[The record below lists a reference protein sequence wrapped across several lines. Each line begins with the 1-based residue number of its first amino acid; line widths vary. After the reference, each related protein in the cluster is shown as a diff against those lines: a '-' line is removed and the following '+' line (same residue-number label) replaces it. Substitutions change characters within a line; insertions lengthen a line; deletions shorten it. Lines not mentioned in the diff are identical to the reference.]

1 MDAAA
6 REKRVGR
13 VEALKEEA
21 AQDAIGIGKASKAA
35 KRQLTV
41 TGRDT
46 GTGRGTGT
54 RLGFTAPPA
63 HDYRTTPETP
73 HGNSHLLGLTRAPQ
87 LEWPYHSWTTDWLVA
102 MHFSRGA
109 RRGESVGPR
118 RSP

>member
-13 VEALKEEA
+13 VEALEEEAA

-41 TGRDT
+41 PGRHT
-46 GTGRGTGT
+46 GTGTGA

-73 HGNSHLLGLTRAPQ
+73 HGNSHLLGLTRPPQ
-87 LEWPYHSWTTDWLVA
+87 LAWPYHSWTTDWPVA